1 LSALKV
7 WNPSFF
13 GPAITPKKP
22 SANITATTAKY
33 CSELAIAKWRK
44 YVHKKVHKVVN
55 VATIMSNVD
64 GLGTIVF
71 MDYLT

>member
-1 LSALKV
+1 LK
-7 WNPSFF
+7 PSLFV
-13 GPAITPKKP
+13 PAITPKKP
-22 SANITATTAKY
+22 SINITETIAKY
-33 CSELAIAKWRK
+33 CSELAIVKWRK

-55 VATIMSNVD
+55 VAMIMSNVD